1 MNTSLLIRLIS
12 IGKTGFQAF
21 VVTSLTILKLMV
33 LVVMILARRVDSD
46 GIDDSWFGGSS
57 NTMSWQEH
65 FSVLEIRTEISMDC
79 TIVGGERNRG
89 EECGCDR
96 VSEVKGCDDG
106 GKGSETSSGKRGKGR
121 LYHNSTES
129 KRTISIDS
137 KKLVKNVLRDLF
149 ICNVDITNDM
159 IQDPRVICYGDL

>member
-46 GIDDSWFGGSS
+46 GIDDSWFGGCS

-65 FSVLEIRTEISMDC
+65 FSVLEIRSEISMDC

-89 EECGCDR
+89 EDCGCDR
-96 VSEVKGCDDG
+96 VSEVKGRDDG
-106 GKGSETSSGKRGKGR
+106 GKGSETSSGKRGKGK

-129 KRTISIDS
+129 KRTIG
-137 KKLVKNVLRDLF
+137 LF
-149 ICNVDITNDM
+149 GFSLC
-159 IQDPRVICYGDL
+159 

>member
-57 NTMSWQEH
+57 NTMFWQEH
-65 FSVLEIRTEISMDC
+65 FSVLEIRLEISMD
-79 TIVGGERNRG
+79 
-89 EECGCDR
+89 
-96 VSEVKGCDDG
+96 
-106 GKGSETSSGKRGKGR
+106 
-121 LYHNSTES
+121 
-129 KRTISIDS
+129 
-137 KKLVKNVLRDLF
+137 
-149 ICNVDITNDM
+149 
-159 IQDPRVICYGDL
+159 